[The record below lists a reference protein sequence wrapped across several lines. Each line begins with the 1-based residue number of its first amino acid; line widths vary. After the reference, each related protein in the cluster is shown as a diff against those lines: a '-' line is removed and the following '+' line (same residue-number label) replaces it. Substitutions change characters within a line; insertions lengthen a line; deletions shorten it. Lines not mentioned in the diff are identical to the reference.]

1 MPNPHRGEIEARL
14 DGAPYR
20 LCLTLGALA
29 ELEHAFGDTDM
40 LALAERFQSG
50 RLSARDAQ
58 RIIAAGLRGA
68 GHDIA
73 DEAVAR
79 MQADGGAA
87 GFVDIVARLLAATF
101 GGAGVRPSAPSRTTA
116 SRTTLL
122 GVPRRDAPR
131 PPLSLGRR
139 DGRRPRPPA
148 SAARRLLVHDP
159 KELEAALRGL
169 LGPATSDAPL
179 PRAALAGLMA
189 RFPD

>member
-40 LALAERFQSG
+40 LALAERFQTG
-50 RLSARDAQ
+50 RLSARDAL
-58 RIIAAGLRGA
+58 RIIGAGLRGA

-101 GGAGVRPSAPSRTTA
+101 GGRCRPSGSDTMA
-116 SRTTLL
+116 
-122 GVPRRDAPR
+122 GDATV
-131 PPLSLGRR
+131 
-139 DGRRPRPPA
+139 A
-148 SAARRLLVHDP
+148 SAEGR
-159 KELEAALRGL
+159 
-169 LGPATSDAPL
+169 TAPI
-179 PRAALAGLMA
+179 P
-189 RFPD
+189 FPGTT